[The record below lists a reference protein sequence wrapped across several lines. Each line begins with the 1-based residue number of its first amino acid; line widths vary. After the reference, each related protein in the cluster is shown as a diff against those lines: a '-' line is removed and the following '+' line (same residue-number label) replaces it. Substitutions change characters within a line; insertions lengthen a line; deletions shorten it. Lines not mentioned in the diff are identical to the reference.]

1 MKQMENEHISM
12 EGQNKVKLEIKLWK
26 LKQDLEETKWRFER
40 IDDSKK
46 IDPEMGAVID
56 DYVSE
61 SFILEER
68 ETGSSRTTFAS
79 AEQ

>member
-56 DYVSE
+56 DYVSK